1 VSDAS
6 PVLLPGA
13 TIGIFGGGQLGRLTA
28 MAARSMGYR
37 ILVLD
42 PDPACPARFVVDGCI
57 EAAWNDSR
65 EAANLARGCDV
76 VTLEIEQ
83 ISLASMDAAASF
95 APVRPGRDMLAIIQ
109 DRIEQKDWLRRNGFP
124 IGDYR
129 AVRSL
134 DQLREAVA
142 ALGGKCFCKSATGG
156 YDGRGQGK
164 VGFREPEATGA
175 TQPAGIPSERAAG
188 VEGPPHLSLAE
199 KEIRGAWEAL
209 GEAPGVVEQAIDLDR
224 EISILVARSP
234 RGEVKVYPTAWNH
247 HEHQI
252 LAWSVLPA
260 PLSPALAAEAS
271 QLAQAI
277 ADTFQ
282 LEGILAVEL
291 FVTKSGRLLV
301 NELAPRPHNSYHA
314 SERACVT
321 SQFEQ
326 LVRAVC
332 NLPLGDTAIVQPCA
346 IANLLGDLW
355 LTPAPDAVTLSEGA
369 REAVILSEGGKE
381 AVILSGGAREAVILS
396 EGARDAVILSEGG
409 REAVILSAGAAPSD
423 GGKEAVILSG
433 GVADTVV
440 EGPAVVSGPA
450 LNEEPRTDTAHPATG
465 VQPPLVPRVP
475 HFDRALAVP
484 GVRLHLYEKLRPRKG
499 RKMGHL
505 SAVAPTPDEAVALV
519 LRAKSLL

>member
-1 VSDAS
+1 VSEGS
-6 PVLLPGA
+6 GLSILPGA

-37 ILVLD
+37 IQVLD

-57 EAAWNDSR
+57 EAGWDDSR

-83 ISLASMDAAASF
+83 VSIASMNAAASF
-95 APVRPGRDMLAIIQ
+95 APVRPGGAMLAIIQ
-109 DRIEQKDWLRRNGFP
+109 NRIEQKDWLRRNGFP

-129 AVRSL
+129 AVHSL
-134 DQLREAVA
+134 EELREAVI

-164 VGFREPEATGA
+164 VGFSAGA
-175 TQPAGIPSERAAG
+175 SAIPSE
-188 VEGPPHLSLAE
+188 H
-199 KEIRGAWEAL
+199 EIRGAWEAL
-209 GEAPGVVEQAIDLDR
+209 GEGPGVVEQAIELDR

-234 RGEVKVYPTAWNH
+234 RGEVKVYPAAWNH
-247 HEHQI
+247 HEEQI
-252 LAWSVLPA
+252 LAWSVIPA
-260 PLSPALAAEAS
+260 PMPDAMAAEAK
-271 QLAQAI
+271 QLAESI
-277 ADTFQ
+277 AGKFL

-291 FVTKSGRLLV
+291 FVTKDGRILV

-332 NLPLGDTAIVQPCA
+332 NLPLGETDVVEPCA

-355 LTPAPDAVTLSEGA
+355 LAPGGLAPGGLAAGVPRQAQA
-369 REAVILSEGGKE
+369 R
-381 AVILSGGAREAVILS
+381 
-396 EGARDAVILSEGG
+396 
-409 REAVILSAGAAPSD
+409 
-423 GGKEAVILSG
+423 
-433 GVADTVV
+433 
-440 EGPAVVSGPA
+440 
-450 LNEEPRTDTAHPATG
+450 
-465 VQPPLVPRVP
+465 RVP
-475 HFDRALAVP
+475 HFDRALSVP

-505 SAVAPTPDEAVALV
+505 SAVAATPEQAVELV
-519 LRAKSLL
+519 LKAKSLL